1 MTAAKDEWWPEIETK
16 EALLQTVTL
25 ETIVVAADFLME
37 DAFTCF
43 AYGHGG
49 EDFMIMESVSVI
61 SMRNLWRSAIKIWY
75 FDQKGNNDK
84 YLFK

>member
-49 EDFMIMESVSVI
+49 EDFDDNGIGVCNIDE
-61 SMRNLWRSAIKIWY
+61 KIVEI
-75 FDQKGNNDK
+75 GDK
-84 YLFK
+84 DMVF